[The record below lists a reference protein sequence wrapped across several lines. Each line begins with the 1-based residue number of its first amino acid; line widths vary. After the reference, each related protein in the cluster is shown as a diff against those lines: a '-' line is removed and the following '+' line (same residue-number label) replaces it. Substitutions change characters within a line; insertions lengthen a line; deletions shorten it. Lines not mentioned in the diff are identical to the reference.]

1 MKILIS
7 KGHLID
13 KENAIDKIADILIED
28 DKIVKISENIDEY
41 VEEEHTINAD
51 GYIVVPGLID
61 NHTHLYPFIKK
72 GIPAESVC
80 FSSGVTTVVDAGSL
94 GCDNYEDVRNFLK
107 YSRLT
112 IKAYLNIS
120 SEGLAKLPEL
130 EDLEPKNFKTEKIK
144 NLLKKYPDELIGLKI
159 RVSKN
164 IVKEK
169 GYESLKEAV
178 KIAREAMVP
187 IMVHSTNPPDSLD
200 KMVNFLN
207 RGDIVTHMYQKSPFT
222 ILKNN
227 KIYDAVLEA
236 RKRGVL
242 FEAAD
247 ARAHFSFEI
256 AENALKENFYPDII
270 ATDLTAFSMYQR
282 PTAFS
287 LLNQIAK
294 YEYLGLSFSD
304 IIKSCTTVP
313 AKILGLSKN
322 IGALKE
328 GYQAD
333 IAIIKKENINVEFG
347 DRPYSDMEKNIRKG
361 KFIYNSMLTIKNGE
375 IVYRNILF

>member
-51 GYIVVPGLID
+51 GCIVVPGLID

-200 KMVNFLN
+200 KMVNILN

-282 PTAFS
+282 PTAFN

-347 DRPYSDMEKNIRKG
+347 DRPYSDMGKNIRKG